1 MYERFEKMRTDK
13 GVTVADVS
21 RATGITESTL
31 SNWKKRGGKI
41 SIDNAVKLAK
51 YFGTSVDALIAE

>member
-31 SNWKKRGGKI
+31 SNWKKRGGNI